1 MDDGVA
7 VVGADGE
14 PTAHPSDPSEQ
25 QVTPPP
31 DLPPK
36 PALTAAAAGIVGF
49 GMAVAWLLG
58 ARLGLSMDDIAMFG
72 LANRE
77 QPWDPSYLLLNWA
90 GHFLPAGIALSW
102 LAARAFGLDA
112 TGYAVVDA
120 LGVGAVLWLSFT
132 LFRRII
138 GNSWL
143 TLVPLVFLAT
153 SYALYSAGTWWS
165 TSLITLPLLI
175 LTLLTLRQ
183 LIPPRV
189 SGTATAPQPKGHRQL
204 AVLIVLQT
212 MAYLGNERALLLPPI
227 VFAVLVAWEPL
238 PLRRAVAGVW
248 RRWRSLWIAEAVLAA
263 GFVGLYLL
271 SMSLN
276 PTRGFTVFHA
286 ENVQQFPSQLG
297 LMLQALPTSFF
308 GGPIHTVVPILA
320 TPPDWF
326 LAVAMITFALIVAAA
341 LIISPLSRRLATVSL
356 AIAFISMGL
365 VVLGGRAT
373 AGHIMQP
380 RYYVHT
386 SIWLALALAATLA
399 AARTHPAL
407 RDRSRALG
415 LAFLAATIC
424 WTACWSITLINVVA
438 QAQAIHQQ
446 PGDDPWRS
454 YLRAAEKLPA
464 GTQLLDTD
472 VEQPPFDIVP
482 LITGRPLSQSEAYGR
497 LLPNIDYTDG
507 PATLIRYLPD
517 QGGFYATDVV
527 GPSAT
532 PKPPACVSTSN
543 PTTTVTL
550 TSRLYRLR
558 HFVHA
563 TGTGPATSQIR
574 VQLDDAPGGTLR
586 LGGNQTTSY
595 TWVTGET
602 DTVTLTL
609 ENGPGACITTLTI
622 GPAEPRQRL
631 TP

>member
-1 MDDGVA
+1 V
-7 VVGADGE
+7 
-14 PTAHPSDPSEQ
+14 
-25 QVTPPP
+25 
-31 DLPPK
+31 
-36 PALTAAAAGIVGF
+36 TAAAGAVVAI

-58 ARLGLSMDDIAMFG
+58 TRLGLSMDDIAMFG

-102 LAARAFGLDA
+102 LAARTFGLDA

-120 LGVGAVLWLSFT
+120 LGIGAVLWLSFT

-153 SYALYSAGTWWS
+153 SYSLYSAGTWWS

-183 LIPPRV
+183 LIPPLVRGRA
-189 SGTATAPQPKGHRQL
+189 SPPQPTGRRQL
-204 AVLIVLQT
+204 VLLIVFQAL
-212 MAYLGNERALLLPPI
+212 AYLGNERALLLPPVI
-227 VFAVLVAWEPL
+227 FAVLVAYEPL
-238 PLRRAVAGVW
+238 PLGRAIAEVW
-248 RRWRSLWIAEAVLAA
+248 RQWRSLWIAQVALAA
-263 GFVGLYLL
+263 GFAGLYLL

-276 PTRGFTVFHA
+276 PTRGFIVFHA
-286 ENVQQFPSQLG
+286 DNVEQFPSQIG
-297 LMLQALPTSFF
+297 LVLQALPTSFF
-308 GGPIHTVVPILA
+308 GGPIQTVVPILA
-320 TPPDWF
+320 APPDWF
-326 LAVAMITFALIVAAA
+326 LAAAMLTFALIVTSA

-356 AIAFISMGL
+356 AVTVISMGL

-380 RYYVHT
+380 RYYVHV

-399 AARTHPAL
+399 AARTHPAI
-407 RDRSRALG
+407 RVRPRALG
-415 LAFLAATIC
+415 LVCLAATVSWAAC
-424 WTACWSITLINVVA
+424 WTMTLSNVVA
-438 QAQAIHQQ
+438 QAQAIHAQ

-454 YLRAAEKLPA
+454 YLNAADQLPA
-464 GTQLLDTD
+464 GTQLLDTE

-517 QGGFYATDVV
+517 QGAFYTTDVV

-532 PKPPACVSTSN
+532 PSPPACVSTAN

-550 TSRLYRLR
+550 SSRLYRLR

-563 TGTGPATSQIR
+563 TGTGPATSHIR

-586 LGGNQTTSY
+586 LGGDQTNSY